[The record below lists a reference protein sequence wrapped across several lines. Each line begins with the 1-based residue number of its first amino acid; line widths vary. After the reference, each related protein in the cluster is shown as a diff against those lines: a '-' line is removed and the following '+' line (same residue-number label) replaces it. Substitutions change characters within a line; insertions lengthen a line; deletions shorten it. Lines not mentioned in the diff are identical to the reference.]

1 MAFEIHGFCDPAFQ
15 PMADAFRAN
24 FEDGLEVGASLAM
37 TRHGKPVV
45 DLWGGHFDRQ
55 KTRPWEKETIVLL
68 NSTSK
73 IALVYSFLMLVDRG
87 LVDLDARVA
96 DYWPEFAAGGKDRVT
111 VREAITYQDGVPSFD
126 PPIPGELLRDW
137 PALAARL
144 AAEPH
149 WFDGEARVCYH
160 TVTVGIVL
168 GEIMRRVDGRLPA
181 QFFREK
187 IAERAGIDW
196 QMHLRDPADLE
207 RLSPLGSASPPPA
220 FPPDD
225 LLTEKMRLMR
235 RMLEGILPT
244 NPPPT
249 PWERLNYDLP
259 AGSSCSNGR
268 AIARLCSI
276 GAMGGELD
284 GVRYL
289 SKAIIDE
296 ASSLQAEGEDPLFG
310 PIRWGLGFA
319 LDGKGYP
326 GPTPTCFHWGGA
338 GGSFALMD
346 QPTGVSCGYAMN
358 NLIFGGE
365 EPRNEPRNNRLWNTL
380 GEVMGNL

>member
-1 MAFEIHGFCDPAFQ
+1 LAIEIHGFCDPAFQ
-15 PMADAFRAN
+15 PMADAFRMN
-24 FEDGLEVGASLAM
+24 FEDGLEVGASLGM
-37 TRHGKPVV
+37 THRGKPVV
-45 DLWGGHFDRQ
+45 DLWAGHFDRE
-55 KTRPWEKETIVLL
+55 KTRPWEKDTIVLL

-73 IALVYSFLMLVDRG
+73 IPLVYSFLMVVDRG

-111 VREAITYQDGVPSFD
+111 VREAITYRAGVPSFD

-137 PALAARL
+137 PALTARL
-144 AAEPH
+144 AAETH
-149 WFDGEARVCYH
+149 WFGGDSRICYH
-160 TVTVGIVL
+160 PVTIGIIL

-181 QFFREK
+181 QFFREE
-187 IAERAGIDW
+187 IAEKAGIDF

-207 RLSPLGSASPPPA
+207 RVSPHRTAAPPRP
-220 FPPDD
+220 FPPSKMMAQR
-225 LLTEKMRLMR
+225 LLG
-235 RMLEGILPT
+235 GILPS
-244 NPPPT
+244 NPT
-249 PWERLNYDLP
+249 RWERLSYDLP
-259 AGSSCSNGR
+259 AGSGCSNGR

-289 SKAIIDE
+289 SKEIIDE

-358 NLIFGGE
+358 NLIFGE
-365 EPRNEPRNNRLWNTL
+365 DHPRNEARNNRLWNTL
-380 GEVMGNL
+380 GEVMRSL